1 MPATNARPVSCTLIP
16 ARLRIAYPAEQ
27 VLVRDIPAMGTGEAP
42 TPEQLAPYFITRS
55 VEVVYAEEAAG
66 RSGEG
71 YLVSFITAAC
81 RPDIAGY
88 LERAGAHDLWF
99 FRTTRDARSVVRS
112 GELECDGQRRA
123 DLAVLAEDA
132 PGRVLLNSAWGTG
145 YRTRVEA
152 LAQAGFVVG

>member
-16 ARLRIAYPAEQ
+16 ARLRTAYPAEQ
-27 VLVRDIPAMGTGEAP
+27 VLVRDIPAMGETL

-71 YLVSFITAAC
+71 YLVSFVTAAC

-88 LERAGAHDLWF
+88 LERDRGMWF

-132 PGRVLLNSAWGTG
+132 PRRVLLNSAWGTG

>member
-1 MPATNARPVSCTLIP
+1 MPAMNARPVSCTLIP
-16 ARLRIAYPAEQ
+16 ARLRTAYPAEQ

-88 LERAGAHDLWF
+88 LERDRGMWF

-132 PGRVLLNSAWGTG
+132 PGRVLLNSSWGTG